1 MVCGERMA
9 APQCAGRTL
18 VTSVSWP
25 QCTDRSLLT
34 SASWPQ
40 CTDQS
45 LLTSV
50 SWPQCLDR
58 SEVEPSKMSLSDS
71 DSDCEFVKTSSVKGH
86 KSAPNDEKF
95 RIKIKARN
103 KKTIG
108 LLYTLVKGQVLP
120 YTPELEG
127 HQIAFGQD
135 LKPDMGP
142 GWVDF

>member
-1 MVCGERMA
+1 
-9 APQCAGRTL
+9 
-18 VTSVSWP
+18 
-25 QCTDRSLLT
+25 
-34 SASWPQ
+34 
-40 CTDQS
+40 
-45 LLTSV
+45 
-50 SWPQCLDR
+50 
-58 SEVEPSKMSLSDS
+58 MSLSDS

-142 GWVDF
+142 GWTTEENKGCWIFRGQNSFLPHSALWERPVG